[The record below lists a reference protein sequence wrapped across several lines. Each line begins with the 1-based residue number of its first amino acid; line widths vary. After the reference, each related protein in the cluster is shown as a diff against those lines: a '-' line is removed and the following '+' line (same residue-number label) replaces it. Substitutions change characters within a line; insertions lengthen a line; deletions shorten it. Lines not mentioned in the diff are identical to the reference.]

1 MAAAANRSSAMS
13 GLVQELIGAVLFL
26 AFGAFIYWDAKPKVT
41 YNILILFGIVLFS
54 FFGFFTIYEW
64 KFVGF

>member
-1 MAAAANRSSAMS
+1 MS
-13 GLVQELIGAVLFL
+13 GLLQELIGVIVFI
-26 AFGAFIYWDAKPKVT
+26 AFGAFIYRDARPKVA
-41 YNILILFGIVLFS
+41 YNVLILFGIILFS

>member
-1 MAAAANRSSAMS
+1 MS
-13 GLVQELIGAVLFL
+13 GALQEIIGVIVFI
-26 AFGAFIYWDAKPKVT
+26 AFGAFIYRDAKPKVT
-41 YNILILFGIVLFS
+41 YNILILFGIILFA

>member
-1 MAAAANRSSAMS
+1 MS
-13 GLVQELIGAVLFL
+13 GLVQEIIGIALFI
-26 AFGAFIYWDAKPKVT
+26 AFGVFIYRDARPKVS
-41 YNILILFGIVLFS
+41 NSILVLFGIILFS

>member
-1 MAAAANRSSAMS
+1 MS
-13 GLVQELIGAVLFL
+13 GLVQEIIGIVLFI
-26 AFGAFIYWDAKPKVT
+26 AFGIFIYRDARPKVSN
-41 YNILILFGIVLFS
+41 NILVLFGIILFS

>member
-1 MAAAANRSSAMS
+1 VS
-13 GLVQELIGAVLFL
+13 GLLQEVIGAVLFVV
-26 AFGAFIYWDAKPKVT
+26 FGAFIYRDARPKVP
-41 YNILILFGIVLFS
+41 YNILVLFGIILFS

>member
-1 MAAAANRSSAMS
+1 MS
-13 GLVQELIGAVLFL
+13 GALQEIIGVIVFI
-26 AFGAFIYWDAKPKVT
+26 AFGAFIYRDAKPKVS
-41 YNILILFGIVLFS
+41 YNILILFGIILFS

>member
-1 MAAAANRSSAMS
+1 MS
-13 GLVQELIGAVLFL
+13 GWAQEIVGFIIFL
-26 AFGAFIYWDAKPKVT
+26 AIAALIYHDAKPKVS
-41 YNILILFGIVLFS
+41 YDHLVLFGIVLLA

>member
-1 MAAAANRSSAMS
+1 MS
-13 GLVQELIGAVLFL
+13 GALQEIIGVIVFI
-26 AFGAFIYWDAKPKVT
+26 AFGAFIYRDAKPKVS
-41 YNILILFGIVLFS
+41 YNILILFGIILFA

>member
-1 MAAAANRSSAMS
+1 MS
-13 GLVQELIGAVLFL
+13 GLLQEIIGLIVFIVIA
-26 AFGAFIYWDAKPKVT
+26 AFIYHDAKSKVS
-41 YNILILFGIVLFS
+41 YSQLVLFGIILFA

>member
-1 MAAAANRSSAMS
+1 VS
-13 GLVQELIGAVLFL
+13 GLVQEIIGLIIFVAI
-26 AFGAFIYWDAKPKVT
+26 AAFIYLDAKSKVS
-41 YNILILFGIVLFS
+41 YSQLVLFGIILFA

>member
-1 MAAAANRSSAMS
+1 MS
-13 GLVQELIGAVLFL
+13 GLAQEIIGFIIFL
-26 AFGAFIYWDAKPKVT
+26 ALAALIYRDAKPKVS
-41 YNILILFGIVLFS
+41 YDHLVLFGIVLLA

>member
-1 MAAAANRSSAMS
+1 MS
-13 GLVQELIGAVLFL
+13 GALQEIIGIVVFIVFGAV
-26 AFGAFIYWDAKPKVT
+26 IYWDAKRKVS
-41 YNILILFGIVLFS
+41 YSVLMLFGIILFS

>member
-1 MAAAANRSSAMS
+1 VS
-13 GLVQELIGAVLFL
+13 GLVQEIIGAIAFA
-26 AFGAFIYWDAKPKVT
+26 AFGAVIYRDAKPKVA

-54 FFGFFTIYEW
+54 FFAFFTIYEW

>member
-1 MAAAANRSSAMS
+1 MS
-13 GLVQELIGAVLFL
+13 GLAQEIVGFVIFLGLAVL
-26 AFGAFIYWDAKPKVT
+26 IYHDAKPKVS
-41 YNILILFGIVLFS
+41 YSHLVLFGIVLLA